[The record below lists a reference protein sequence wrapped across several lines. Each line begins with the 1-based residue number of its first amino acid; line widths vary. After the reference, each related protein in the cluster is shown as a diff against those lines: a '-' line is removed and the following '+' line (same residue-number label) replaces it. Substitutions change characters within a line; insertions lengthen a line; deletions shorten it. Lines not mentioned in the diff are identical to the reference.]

1 MANLAVTVPL
11 LLLAL
16 TSATT
21 AQATAHEPDLT
32 GIRRSA
38 HGLTGASGRLAGFGA
53 EYAVQF
59 DARGMQF
66 VPALGAG
73 AMRDQRLMV
82 ELAGIARGGEPV
94 GIEAAVPP
102 VQRGGFAV
110 YRRSAVVEE
119 RYEVRAEGVE
129 QSFVFTALPGRGD
142 LVVRCRLDGE
152 LAPFGEVA
160 AGGGLQFLV
169 PGLGGV
175 SVGVVTGIDAD
186 GDRCHGAVRLVDGQ
200 LELSL
205 PAAFVDTA
213 TLPLVLDPLVGA
225 RIDATT
231 GSSNDTE
238 PAVAYD
244 ATSTDFLLV
253 WRQVLSATSASV
265 IGRTWRPVAGL
276 GTAQVLGTGPV
287 IRRPRVVSH
296 NLANRWLVVWER
308 GGSVVGMTTIASRI
322 VNGDG
327 SLGPAQDLTPAAS
340 NCVEPDLSG
349 NPGLVDNTGVMV
361 WREVG
366 VGLFAQCYA
375 LPAGTQGLSL
385 LPAFAVS
392 PDPAARFPRVGK
404 SGTGARVVAF
414 GRPGE
419 LVVQACQFPG
429 SLVGAPY
436 VFAVGSAHLPQVDID
451 GANGSFLAV
460 LDQPAPG
467 RTDRDVRG
475 VQLDLVGSQLQFRS
489 TATLA
494 SSTADDFAPKLA
506 LLGPKYLA
514 VWSRTTG
521 FLDYQVLGSS
531 VGLTG
536 CVPCGAEFVVAGA
549 LTTDVEPM
557 VVGRYTGGSS
567 VPGALVVW
575 ASHDLTRSLPG
586 DIHAIE
592 FTPFAATPPQA
603 LWAGCGRPVTIAAN
617 SSLSIGNATFGYS
630 VSTTDAAAGLAFVSV
645 GIASTPLG
653 CGGCSFVGP
662 TALGVVPLPG
672 GQGTYPVPVPC
683 WVGLLGLPLDAQAA
697 ILGSVTNFCPLAAP
711 LSTSNAI
718 RLVVGE

>member
-1 MANLAVTVPL
+1 MAYFAVTLPA

-16 TSATT
+16 ASAATAQTT
-21 AQATAHEPDLT
+21 AREPDLT

-38 HGLTGASGRLAGFGA
+38 HGLTGAAGRLAGFGA
-53 EYAVQF
+53 DYAVQF
-59 DARGMQF
+59 DAHGMQF
-66 VPALGAG
+66 QPALGAR
-73 AMRDQRLMV
+73 AVRDQRLEL
-82 ELAGIARGGEPV
+82 ELAGIARGGAALPV
-94 GIEAAVPP
+94 EAVVPP
-102 VQRGGFAV
+102 VQRGAAAV
-110 YRRSAVVEE
+110 YRRSAAVEE

-142 LVVRCRLDGE
+142 LVVRCRLAGE

-175 SVGVVTGIDAD
+175 SVGAVTGIDAA
-186 GDRCHGAVRLVDGQ
+186 GDRCQGAVRLVDGQ

-213 TLPLVLDPLVGA
+213 ALPLVLDPLVGA
-225 RIDATT
+225 RIDAAT
-231 GSSNDTE
+231 GGLNDTE
-238 PAVAYD
+238 PAVAFD
-244 ATSTDFLLV
+244 ATSSNFLLV

-265 IGRTWRPVAGL
+265 LGRTWRPAVGL
-276 GTAQVLGTGPV
+276 GAAQVLGTGPV
-287 IRRPRVVSH
+287 LRRPRVVSH
-296 NLANRWLVVWER
+296 NLANRWLVIWER
-308 GGSVVGMTTIASRI
+308 GDSVVGMTTIASRI

-327 SLGPAQDLTPAAS
+327 TLGPAQDLTPAAS

-349 NPGLVDNTGVMV
+349 NPGLVDNLGVMV

-375 LPAGTQGLSL
+375 LPSGTQGLSL
-385 LPAFAVS
+385 LPAFAIV
-392 PDPAARFPRVGK
+392 PDPAARFPRVSK
-404 SGTGARVVAF
+404 SGTGAQVVAF
-414 GRPGE
+414 ARPGE

-429 SLVGAPY
+429 VLVGAPY
-436 VFAVGSAHLPQVDID
+436 AFAVGAAHLPQVDID
-451 GANGSFLAV
+451 GAQGSFLAV
-460 LDQPAPG
+460 LDQLAPG
-467 RTDRDVRG
+467 RADRDIRG
-475 VQLDLVGSQLQFRS
+475 VQIDLQGGQLQLRS
-489 TATLA
+489 TAVLA

-521 FLDYQVLGSS
+521 FLDYEVRGSS

-536 CVPCGAEFVVAGA
+536 CVPCGAEFAVTGA
-549 LTTDVEPM
+549 LATDVEPM
-557 VVGRYTGGSS
+557 VGARYTGGSS

-575 ASHDLTRSLPG
+575 ASHDLSRPLPG

-603 LWAGCGRPVTIAAN
+603 LWAGCGRPVTIAAT
-617 SSLSIGNATFGYS
+617 SSLSIGNAAFGYS
-630 VSTTDAAAGLAFVSV
+630 VSTTDAAAGLAFVSL
-645 GIASTPLG
+645 GIVTAPLG

-662 TALGVVPLPG
+662 TALGVIPLAG
-672 GQGTYPVPVPC
+672 GQGSYAVPMPC
-683 WVGLLGLPLDAQAA
+683 SVRLLGVPLDAQAA
-697 ILGSVTNFCPLAAP
+697 ILGTVTNFCPLAAQ

-718 RLVVGE
+718 RLLVGE

>member
-1 MANLAVTVPL
+1 MANFAVTLPV

-16 TSATT
+16 ASAAT
-21 AQATAHEPDLT
+21 AQATASEPDLT

-53 EYAVQF
+53 DYVVQF
-59 DARGMQF
+59 DAQGMQF
-66 VPALGAG
+66 VPALGAN
-73 AMRDQRLMV
+73 AARDQQLKIA
-82 ELAGIARGGEPV
+82 LTGIARGGEPV
-94 GIEAAVPP
+94 ALASAVSP
-102 VQRGGFAV
+102 VQRDGFAV
-110 YRRSAVVEE
+110 YHRSANVEE

-160 AGGGLQFLV
+160 PGGGLQFLV

-175 SVGVVTGIDAD
+175 SVGAVTGIDAD

-205 PAAFVDTA
+205 PAAFVDNA
-213 TLPLVLDPLVGA
+213 ALPLVLDPLVGA

-231 GSSNDTE
+231 GNNNDTE

-244 ATSTDFLLV
+244 ATSTNFLLV

-265 IGRTWRPVAGL
+265 IGRTWRPVVGL

-287 IRRPRVVSH
+287 LRRPRVVSH
-296 NLANRWLVVWER
+296 NLANRWLVIWER
-308 GGSVVGMTTIASRI
+308 AGSVVGMTTIASRI

-327 SLGPAQDLTPAAS
+327 TLGPTQDLTPAAS

-349 NPGLVDNTGVMV
+349 NPGLVDNIGVMV

-385 LPAFAVS
+385 LPTFAIS
-392 PDPAARFPRVGK
+392 PDPAGRLPRVSK

-429 SLVGAPY
+429 TLVGTPY
-436 VFAVGSAHLPQVDID
+436 VFAVGAAHLPQVDVD
-451 GANGSFLAV
+451 GADGSFLAM

-467 RTDRDVRG
+467 RTDRDVRC
-475 VQLDLVGSQLQFRS
+475 VQLDLQGGQLQFRS
-489 TATLA
+489 TAALA
-494 SSTADDFAPKLA
+494 NTTADDFAPKLA

-521 FLDYQVLGSS
+521 FLDYEVRGSS
-531 VGLTG
+531 IGLTG
-536 CVPCGAEFVVAGA
+536 CVPCGAEFSVAGA
-549 LTTDVEPM
+549 LATDIEPM
-557 VVGRYTGGSS
+557 VGARFTGGSS

-575 ASHDLTRSLPG
+575 ASHDLSRSLPG

-617 SSLSIGNATFGYS
+617 SSLSIGNAAFGYL
-630 VSTTDAAAGLAFVSV
+630 VSTNDATAGLAFVSL
-645 GIASTPLG
+645 GIATAPLG

-662 TALGVVPLPG
+662 TALDVIPLVG
-672 GQGTYPVPVPC
+672 GQGSYAVPMPC
-683 WVGLLGLPLDAQAA
+683 SVRLLGVPLDAQAA
-697 ILGSVTNFCPLAAP
+697 ILGSVTNFCPLAAQ